1 MISSLAS
8 VSKDAQIGQNVRIDP
23 FAVIHEDVIIGNGTR
38 IHSNVALYPGTRIG
52 EDCEVFPGAVVGVIP
67 QDLKFDNE
75 YTTVEIGNNTKIREC
90 VTIHR
95 GTSDKM
101 KTSVGDNCLLMT
113 YVHIA
118 HDCQIGN
125 NVILASYTGL
135 SGHVII
141 DDFAILEG
149 KVAAQ
154 QFAHIGKHA
163 FIGGASLIRKDVP
176 PYIKAARE
184 PLTFAGVNSVGL
196 RRRGFTSEKIREIQE
211 IYRILYQK
219 NYNTSQAVSII
230 EAEMAASPERD
241 EILQFIRN
249 SSRGVMKGYTGVY

>member
-1 MISSLAS
+1 MTISSHAN
-8 VSKDAQIGQNVRIDP
+8 VSTEAQLGQGVVVESFSTIY
-23 FAVIHEDVIIGNGTR
+23 EDVIIGDGTR
-38 IHSNVALYPGTRIG
+38 IHPNVTIYPGTRIG
-52 EDCEVFPGAVVGVIP
+52 ENCEIFPGAVIGVIP
-67 QDLKFDNE
+67 QDLKFSGE

-95 GTSDKM
+95 GTNDKLA
-101 KTSVGDNCLLMT
+101 TRIGDNCLLMT
-113 YVHIA
+113 YVHVA

-154 QFAHIGKHA
+154 QFVHIGSHT
-163 FIGGASLIRKDVP
+163 FIAGASLIRKDIP

-196 RRRGFTSEKIREIQE
+196 RRRGYTDAQVREIE
-211 IYRILYQK
+211 DIYRIIYVQNNNISK
-219 NYNTSQAVSII
+219 GIAAVKEALGETELVKEII
-230 EAEMAASPERD
+230 E
-241 EILQFIRN
+241 FIE
-249 SSRGVMKGYTGVY
+249 SSDKGVIRGMI